1 MVCKD
6 SIFYS
11 FYKKS
16 ILSLCHTM
24 DNNREIFD
32 IQISSADNLWWH
44 FNLFASLV
52 CYDKAGEV
60 LSFVNAIDN
69 DSRQSERKA
78 RPPMNFSSNP
88 CDHIELYFYAV
99 PASLPSSRVV
109 RDTTPFGAQI
119 VISASGKVIKTIPC
133 EVNQYGGVTIVAE
146 RVG

>member
-1 MVCKD
+1 
-6 SIFYS
+6 
-11 FYKKS
+11 
-16 ILSLCHTM
+16 M

-32 IQISSADNLWWH
+32 IEISSADNLWWH
-44 FNLFASLV
+44 FNLFASLI

-69 DSRQSERKA
+69 DSQPGKRKV
-78 RPPMNFSSNP
+78 RPVMTFSSNP

-99 PASLPSSRVV
+99 PAVLPSSRVV
-109 RDTTPFGAQI
+109 RDTIPFEATV
-119 VISASGKVIKTIPC
+119 VISSVGKAVRTIPC